1 MAWQITDL
9 GLLRHGLH
17 HLLLRAYAGLGR
29 LLGIDQPGESL
40 VRSEDRFRLMVESS
54 YVTVIHV
61 DSTGMVRWI
70 SPSLELML
78 GWRPAE
84 WIG

>member
-1 MAWQITDL
+1 
-9 GLLRHGLH
+9 
-17 HLLLRAYAGLGR
+17 
-29 LLGIDQPGESL
+29 
-40 VRSEDRFRLMVESS
+40 MVESS

-61 DSTGMVRWI
+61 DGTGIVRWI

-84 WIG
+84 WLGQQVSGYVVPEDIDRLTANIGIILTTAQPLTERYRAIAKDGSIH